1 MYRVV
6 KKRQNRMGKTFTVN
20 IIIIIESTRKK
31 DSPLAL

>member
-6 KKRQNRMGKTFTVN
+6 KICQNKMGKTFTVN
-20 IIIIIESTRKK
+20 IITIIESIRKK